1 MKVSGLG
8 WFGFILFIVPALK
21 VYAIQRIGFLDTLF
35 DIWGIISCL
44 SLVLIT
50 VKIKKNVLIKYII
63 SFVLIYLVSTWFHN
77 PDQLIGAISETS
89 RLLIVPFYMLLIK
102 HEHSMVSF
110 LVKLRKSFILL
121 LFVDTFTG
129 TVQIAGIRIFENN
142 AITFL
147 GLDNYAA
154 FIIIPMLSI
163 IFFTS
168 YICVGRI
175 RRIDI
180 MIYFLSFTMKL
191 LTNSL
196 SALLALI
203 IFGLTIFLGLHWEK
217 IREQITPRK
226 IMILIII
233 LLIMIVGFGIQ
244 NFFEPLFTK
253 LGRDV
258 TLSYRTV
265 IWDKLL
271 RSIPESL
278 LIGYGKTSGDE
289 FKTIVGLSLLYDT
302 QANHPHSFYLAVLF
316 STGCIGC
323 IVFFRML
330 FLTFKGSFQNRKSKS
345 MYLLSC
351 GLISFFII
359 AFADDYIMLPYL
371 YILIC
376 IVNYYAFFMLHKNLC
391 TQ

>member
-154 FIIIPMLSI
+154 FIISL
-163 IFFTS
+163 
-168 YICVGRI
+168 
-175 RRIDI
+175 
-180 MIYFLSFTMKL
+180 IY
-191 LTNSL
+191 
-196 SALLALI
+196 
-203 IFGLTIFLGLHWEK
+203 HE
-217 IREQITPRK
+217 
-226 IMILIII
+226 
-233 LLIMIVGFGIQ
+233 IVDKFAVSVISTDYFWFD
-244 NFFEPLFTK
+244 NFFRITLGKNKRTNNTK
-253 LGRDV
+253 ENRD
-258 TLSYRTV
+258 
-265 IWDKLL
+265 
-271 RSIPESL
+271 
-278 LIGYGKTSGDE
+278 
-289 FKTIVGLSLLYDT
+289 F
-302 QANHPHSFYLAVLF
+302 
-316 STGCIGC
+316 
-323 IVFFRML
+323 
-330 FLTFKGSFQNRKSKS
+330 
-345 MYLLSC
+345 
-351 GLISFFII
+351 
-359 AFADDYIMLPYL
+359 
-371 YILIC
+371 
-376 IVNYYAFFMLHKNLC
+376 NYYPINYDSRIWHSKLF
-391 TQ
+391 